1 MLWLVKILLERAALK
16 HSFGSTSRMDLCK
29 ALALVSDVQKNTKSP
44 KRAVFSAKIAYPP
57 EYGFTGYSLPRS
69 TWTLSGVVKQTYHE
83 DSRSYEE
90 QLVWVLS
97 DAHGVVY
104 ESPNW
109 ERIRRRLLDAWD
121 NENS

>member
-1 MLWLVKILLERAALK
+1 MLWFIKILLERATLK
-16 HSFGSTSRMDLCK
+16 HGFGSASRSDLYK
-29 ALALVSDVQKNTKSP
+29 ALALVSDVQKNTKNP
-44 KRAVFSAKIAYPP
+44 KRATFSAQIAYPP
-57 EYGFTGYSLPRS
+57 ECGFTGYSLPKS
-69 TWTLSGVVKQTYHE
+69 TWTLSGITKQTYHE

-90 QLVWVLS
+90 QLVWSLS